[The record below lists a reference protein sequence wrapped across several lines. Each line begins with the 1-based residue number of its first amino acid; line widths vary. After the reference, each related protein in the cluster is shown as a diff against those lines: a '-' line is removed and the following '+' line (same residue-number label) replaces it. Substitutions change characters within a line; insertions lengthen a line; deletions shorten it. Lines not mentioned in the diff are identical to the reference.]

1 MKCPYC
7 GSKDTVHYGEETDEN
22 GIYIKKWG
30 CYVCHRF
37 FDERNIPNCGN
48 KTFHYGDNFPNFK
61 QEREQ
66 YKDLG
71 LIPKRTNDNMADL
84 WIDLWELLKDK
95 TKETK

>member
-7 GSKDTVHYGEETDEN
+7 GSNDVKIYGTDIGFGYPVTVYGCN
-22 GIYIKKWG
+22 K
-30 CYVCHRF
+30 CYKV
-37 FDERNIPNCGN
+37 FDNREVSNCGN

-61 QEREQ
+61 QKREQ

>member
-7 GSKDTVHYGEETDEN
+7 GSKNIVVWAHDFDTKIYYRCYNCNKSFET
-22 GIYIKKWG
+22 
-30 CYVCHRF
+30 
-37 FDERNIPNCGN
+37 RNIPNCGN

-61 QEREQ
+61 QKREQ

-71 LIPKRTNDNMADL
+71 LVPKRTNDNMADL